1 MSKPHIALIGLGLI
15 GSSLGHAFK
24 KYGLTDHIS
33 GYARSPETRARAC
46 DWVLLMPFT
55 TVPPVRQMGPMSCF

>member
-1 MSKPHIALIGLGLI
+1 MSRPHIALIGLGLI

-33 GYARSPETRARAC
+33 GYARSLETRARAFELGF
-46 DWVLLMPFT
+46 V
-55 TVPPVRQMGPMSCF
+55 